1 MILSRFLYMYIERE
15 GEEELEREDPLSHR
29 KGQGR
34 DESV

>member
-1 MILSRFLYMYIERE
+1 MILSRFLYMYRE
-15 GEEELEREDPLSHR
+15 EEELEREEEDPLSHR

>member
-1 MILSRFLYMYIERE
+1 MILSRFLYMYRE
-15 GEEELEREDPLSHR
+15 EEELEREDPLSHR